1 MKKSKIAC
9 YLSLAIVGGCMAK
22 PVQEKSTSYDSSADS
37 YIWLEEVEGTRAL
50 QFAQSESGKTLD
62 RMKSDPRFLPL
73 ESKAREVILAK
84 DRLPAVELVGGMLY
98 NFWQDS
104 VHVRGLFRRTTIESF
119 QTQEPQWETVLDLD
133 ALALAEK
140 ENWVWQGS
148 SELPPKF
155 QRTLIHLSRG
165 GKDASVV
172 REFDLSTKEFV
183 AGGFVVPEA
192 KNSVSWKDENTIFV
206 GTDYGPGSMTDSGYA
221 RIIKEWKRGTLLSEA
236 TPVFEAQNGDMLA
249 HAMTFYDQEQKYIVY
264 ARRVDFYSG
273 EFVYRDLNGQ
283 SIKLPMPADAELSG
297 VFRENFLFHLRSDF
311 GSFVKGSLVALPIS
325 KLQVGSKSELQNSLE
340 LVFAP
345 TLKTHLQ
352 WVSTTKNHLLMTV
365 LDNVTS
371 KLVKVSFQGS
381 GQWLLQN
388 IRLGGEGVTSLASVE
403 FGSDRYLAY
412 YEDFLTPRT
421 MYLLSASD
429 VKKQAIKLKHAPSR
443 FDSRHLKIS
452 RFEAASADGTKIPYF
467 LVGREDLKLDG
478 KNPTLLYGYGGFEV
492 TLEPTYRG
500 LMGRLWLERGGVYV
514 LANLRGGG
522 EFGPN
527 WHQAVL
533 KENRYKV
540 YEDFVAIAEDLI
552 KRKITSPQHLGIQGG
567 SNGGLLTGATAMKR
581 PDLFNA
587 VLCEVPLLDMLRYH
601 KLLAGASWMA
611 EYGDPE
617 DPKMREH
624 ILRYSP
630 YQKISASEKYPEI
643 FFMTNTKDDR
653 VHPGHARKM
662 FAKMKDLGH
671 PVLYYE
677 NTEGGH
683 AGNANLEQSI
693 LWSALEYTYLWM
705 KLGSK

>member
-1 MKKSKIAC
+1 
-9 YLSLAIVGGCMAK
+9 MAK
-22 PVQEKSTSYDSSADS
+22 PVQENSKMGDSLSDS
-37 YIWLEEVEGTRAL
+37 YLWLEEVEGAKAV
-50 QFAQSESGKTLD
+50 QFVSAESRKTLE
-62 RMKSDPRFLPL
+62 RIKNHPRFSEL

-84 DRLPAVELVGGMLY
+84 DRVPAVELVGGMLY

-119 QTQEPQWETVLDLD
+119 QAQEPKWETVLDLD
-133 ALALAEK
+133 ALALKEK

-155 QRTLIHLSRG
+155 ERTLIHLSRG

-172 REFDLSTKEFV
+172 REFDLGAKEFV
-183 AGGFVVPEA
+183 KNGFFVPEA
-192 KNSVSWKDENTIFV
+192 KNSVSWKDENAVFV

-221 RIIKEWKRGTLLSEA
+221 RMIKEWKRGTSLSEA
-236 TPVFEAQNGDMLA
+236 TLVFEAQSGDMSA
-249 HAMTFYDQEQKYIVY
+249 YSMTFYDQDRKYVVHS
-264 ARRVDFYSG
+264 RRIDFYSA
-273 EFVYRDLNGQ
+273 EFTYQDLSGR
-283 SIKLPMPADAELSG
+283 SIQLPMPPDAELAG
-297 VFRENFLFHLRSDF
+297 VFRENFLFHLRSDL

-325 KLQVGSKSELQNSLE
+325 KLQYRTESELQANLE

-345 TLKTHLQ
+345 TLKKHLQ
-352 WVSTTKNHLLMTV
+352 WISVTKNHLLMTV

-371 KLVKVSFQGS
+371 KLVKVTFQGP
-381 GQWLLQN
+381 GRWLLQN
-388 IRLGGEGVTSLASVE
+388 IQLGGEGVTSLASVE

-412 YEDFLTPRT
+412 YEDFLTPRAT
-421 MYLLSASD
+421 YLLSAGD
-429 VKKQAIKLKHAPSR
+429 EKNHRTKLKVAPSR

-452 RFEAASADGTKIPYF
+452 RFEAISQDGTKIPYF

-492 TLEPTYRG
+492 TLEPSYRG
-500 LMGRLWLERGGVYV
+500 LMGRLWLEQGGVYV

-522 EFGPN
+522 EFGPS

-552 KRKITSPQHLGIQGG
+552 ARKVTSPKHLGIQGG
-567 SNGGLLTGATAMKR
+567 SNGGLLTGATVMKR

-611 EYGDPE
+611 EYGDPD
-617 DPKMREH
+617 DPKMRGH
-624 ILRYSP
+624 ILKYSP
-630 YQKISASEKYPEI
+630 YQIVSATEKYPEI

-671 PVLYYE
+671 LVLYYE

-683 AGNANLEQSI
+683 AGNANLEQAI
-693 LWSALEYTYLWM
+693 LWNSLEYTYLWM
-705 KLGSK
+705 KLGI